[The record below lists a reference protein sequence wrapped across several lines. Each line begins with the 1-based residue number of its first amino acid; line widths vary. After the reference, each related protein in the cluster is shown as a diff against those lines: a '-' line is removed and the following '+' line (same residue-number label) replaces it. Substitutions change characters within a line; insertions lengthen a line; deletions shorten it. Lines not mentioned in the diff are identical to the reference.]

1 MHRLIW
7 EEQELPKYISD
18 EKVKKMGG
26 YIWVS
31 IFILL
36 AVAAF
41 YMRKSAIKLSKEQQ
55 KDSAHLII
63 LTDDTFN
70 KTIKNG
76 ITLVDFWAPWCTP
89 CKIQNPVISQVADEL
104 KEKAKICK
112 LNVDEH
118 RKTANLM
125 KIRNI
130 PNIII
135 FKDGE
140 AVKQLIGVKPKHTIM
155 KAVTSLFN

>member
-1 MHRLIW
+1 
-7 EEQELPKYISD
+7 
-18 EKVKKMGG
+18 MGG
-26 YIWVS
+26 YVWVS

-41 YMRKSAIKLSKEQQ
+41 YMRKSAVKLSKDQQ
-55 KDSAHLII
+55 KNSAHLII

-70 KTIKNG
+70 KTIKDG
-76 ITLVDFWAPWCTP
+76 VTLVDFWAPWCTP
-89 CKIQNPVISQVADEL
+89 CKIQNPVINQVADAL
-104 KEKAKICK
+104 NGKAKICK
-112 LNVDEH
+112 INIDEH
-118 RKTANLM
+118 KKSASQM

-135 FKDGE
+135 FKDGI

-155 KAVTSLFN
+155 KAVSSILE